1 MSQQWV
7 LVTGA
12 SGGIGK
18 AIAKRLATD
27 GFSVLLHYNSN
38 KEAAD
43 KVLQDI
49 QKEGGQG
56 QLIHFNVSDSQQ
68 VESSLDQ
75 FFENLDGEFF
85 GLVNNAGIHID
96 TMAGL
101 MSDDDFDKVIQTNL
115 YGPFYILRYGLKKL
129 MRNRKGSIVN
139 MASLAGQ
146 VGNAGQL
153 NYSASKAGLIAM
165 TKTLSVELAKRNIRV
180 NAVSP
185 GLIETDMVSEIP
197 SLENMVKQIP
207 LQRMGQP
214 EEVAGAVSFLLSK
227 DSTYITGQT
236 ISVNGGLFPAWGKE
250 FLSQEPEWF
259 LP

>member
-1 MSQQWV
+1 MSQKWV

-18 AIAKRLATD
+18 AIAKRLASD
-27 GFSVLLHYNSN
+27 GFSLLLHYNSN
-38 KEAAD
+38 EEAAQN
-43 KVLQDI
+43 VLEEIKNQ
-49 QKEGGQG
+49 GGRG
-56 QLIHFNVSDSQQ
+56 QLIQFNVSDSSQ
-68 VESSLDQ
+68 VEKSLDA
-75 FFENLDGEFF
+75 FFQNLEGEFY

-101 MSDDDFDKVIQTNL
+101 MSDEDFDKVIQTNL
-115 YGPFYILRYGLKKL
+115 YGAFYILRYGLKKL

-139 MASLAGQ
+139 MASLSGQ

-153 NYSASKAGLIAM
+153 NYAASKAGLVAM
-165 TKTLSVELAKRNIRV
+165 TKTLSAELAKRNIRV

-185 GLIETDMVSEIP
+185 GLIETDMVTDIP
-197 SLENMVKQIP
+197 GLENMVKQIP

-214 EEVAGAVSFLLSK
+214 EEVAGAVSFLFSE

-236 ISVNGGLFPAWGKE
+236 ISVNGGLFPA
-250 FLSQEPEWF
+250 
-259 LP
+259 

>member
-1 MSQQWV
+1 MSQKWV

-18 AIAKRLATD
+18 AVAKRLASD
-27 GFSVLLHYNSN
+27 GFSLLLHYNSN
-38 KEAAD
+38 EERAH
-43 KVLQDI
+43 KVLEEIETQ
-49 QKEGGQG
+49 GGQG
-56 QLIHFNVSDSQQ
+56 QLIQFNVSNSAQ
-68 VESSLDQ
+68 VEESLDA
-75 FFENLDGEFF
+75 FFQNLEGEFY

-101 MSDDDFDKVIQTNL
+101 MSDEDFDKVIQTNL
-115 YGPFYILRYGLKKL
+115 YGAFYVLRYGLKKL

-153 NYSASKAGLIAM
+153 NYAASKAGLIAM

-185 GLIETDMVSEIP
+185 GLIETDMVNDIP
-197 SLENMVKQIP
+197 GLENMVKQIP

-214 EEVAGAVSFLLSK
+214 EEVAGAVSFLFSK

-236 ISVNGGLFPAWGKE
+236 ISVNGGLFPA
-250 FLSQEPEWF
+250 
-259 LP
+259 

>member
-1 MSQQWV
+1 MSQKWV

-18 AIAKRLATD
+18 AVAKRLASD
-27 GFSVLLHYNSN
+27 GFSLLLHYNSN
-38 KEAAD
+38 EERAQ
-43 KVLQDI
+43 KVLEEIETQ
-49 QKEGGQG
+49 GGQG
-56 QLIHFNVSDSQQ
+56 QLIQFNVSNSAQ
-68 VESSLDQ
+68 VEESLDA
-75 FFENLDGEFF
+75 FFQNLEGEFY

-101 MSDDDFDKVIQTNL
+101 MSDEDFDKVIQTNL
-115 YGPFYILRYGLKKL
+115 YGAFYVLRYGLKKL

-153 NYSASKAGLIAM
+153 NYAASKAGLIAM

-185 GLIETDMVSEIP
+185 GLIETDMVNDIP
-197 SLENMVKQIP
+197 GLENMVKQIP

-214 EEVAGAVSFLLSK
+214 EEVAGAVSFLFSK

-236 ISVNGGLFPAWGKE
+236 ISVNGGLFPA
-250 FLSQEPEWF
+250 
-259 LP
+259 